1 MADPIFP
8 IALKPVISQGY
19 SFGMANNV
27 LEQPVAGGSPL
38 LIRDTK
44 YGYVDFQVVI
54 LVTPLRMQ
62 VWNDFYFGKINGG
75 QDKFIMQL
83 DSGNGIE
90 DHTCQ
95 IVPSSVQQSFN
106 NDPTRTIAYTV
117 RAEKTSFQDNPYS
130 GNLSDLYDAYGDD
143 LPLILDR
150 LEIFVNVDM
159 PEWIPAA

>member
-8 IALKPVISQGY
+8 ENIKPVISQGY
-19 SFGMANNV
+19 DFNMPNNV

-44 YGYVDFQVVI
+44 YGYVDFNVTLV
-54 LVTPLRMQ
+54 VTPLKMQ
-62 VWNDFYFGKINGG
+62 VFNDFYFGKISGG

-95 IVPSSVQQSFN
+95 IVPSSVQQSFS
-106 NDPTRTIAYTV
+106 NDPTRTISFIV
-117 RAEKTSFQDNPYS
+117 RAEKTSFQDNIYG
-130 GNLSDLYDAYGDD
+130 GNLSDLYDAYGDQ
-143 LPLILDR
+143 LVPTLDR
-150 LEIFVNVDM
+150 LAIYVNQDM
-159 PEWIPAA
+159 PTWIPA